1 MWWGP
6 IWILKPRKFRTNSQ
20 REDKIINSM
29 FRKHSNS
36 GKSSLK
42 RLLRRRRSK
51 ISFVAAITGNLCPGV
66 CIVLVVIV
74 AGEVRTLDEWMCSNI
89 SRVDQKTCWATF
101 LFMLLNWQQK
111 PSSKR
116 RICKYQ
122 LCWYICLHKALKLFP
137 SRSAVC
143 DIPCLQYWRQI
154 SAAFPKARWTYAK
167 KSMQSQKHQVQCDRL
182 LDDASGL
189 LLTLRQIQIPNNSLQ
204 AGVDCKG
211 TNCLVSFCCHHTPP
225 PCQSDWQVSIWSFG
239 AKLLPFPVTIWCF
252 FPGEQVELSSAVHV
266 LGSLPV
272 QLPDQTPWHP
282 LQVPAQYAFPL
293 FFFYSDL
300 LDFSLFYRHSLAVN
314 CAQKSFNKR
323 LPQLGDLI
331 QWPFCEH
338 YIRSHHCQIVIIVI
352 IVTIVGLSDFH
363 HCWVVIVRLSSYCQS

>member
-1 MWWGP
+1 MDVLEH
-6 IWILKPRKFRTNSQ
+6 I
-20 REDKIINSM
+20 
-29 FRKHSNS
+29 S
-36 GKSSLK
+36 GGSKN
-42 RLLRRRRSK
+42 LLGHF
-51 ISFVAAITGNLCPGV
+51 FV
-66 CIVLVVIV
+66 
-74 AGEVRTLDEWMCSNI
+74 
-89 SRVDQKTCWATF
+89 
-101 LFMLLNWQQK
+101 
-111 PSSKR
+111 
-116 RICKYQ
+116 
-122 LCWYICLHKALKLFP
+122 HALKLATETVFQKKN
-137 SRSAVC
+137 
-143 DIPCLQYWRQI
+143 LQI
-154 SAAFPKARWTYAK
+154 SVMLIHMSPQSSEIISLPQCCLRYPLSSVLEANFCCFSKSQVNLRKKIDAISKTISPMWSAFRWCFRAVVDIKTNTNT
-167 KSMQSQKHQVQCDRL
+167 D
-182 LDDASGL
+182 
-189 LLTLRQIQIPNNSLQ
+189 NSLQ

-211 TNCLVSFCCHHTPP
+211 TNCLVSFRCHHTPSP
-225 PCQSDWQVSIWSFG
+225 YQSDWQVSIWSFG

-252 FPGEQVELSSAVHV
+252 FLGEQMELSAAVHV

-300 LDFSLFYRHSLAVN
+300 LDFSLFYRHSLSVN

-363 HCWVVIVRLSSYCQS
+363 HCWVVIVSLSSYCQS